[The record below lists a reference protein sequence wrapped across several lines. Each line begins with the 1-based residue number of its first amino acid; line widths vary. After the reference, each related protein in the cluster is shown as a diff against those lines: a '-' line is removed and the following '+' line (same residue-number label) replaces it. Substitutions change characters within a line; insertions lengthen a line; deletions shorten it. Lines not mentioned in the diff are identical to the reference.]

1 MNWDTFE
8 GRWTQVRGRIRE
20 EWGKLTDDDITV
32 VAGQRD
38 QLIGVLQN
46 RYGIARAEL
55 ERQVEEFERRV
66 MAQG

>member
-1 MNWDTFE
+1 MNWDTIE
-8 GRWTQVRGRIRE
+8 GRWTQVRGRLRE

-66 MAQG
+66 MAHG

>member
-1 MNWDTFE
+1 MNWDTIE
-8 GRWTQVRGRIRE
+8 GRWTQVRGRLRE

-66 MAQG
+66 KTHG